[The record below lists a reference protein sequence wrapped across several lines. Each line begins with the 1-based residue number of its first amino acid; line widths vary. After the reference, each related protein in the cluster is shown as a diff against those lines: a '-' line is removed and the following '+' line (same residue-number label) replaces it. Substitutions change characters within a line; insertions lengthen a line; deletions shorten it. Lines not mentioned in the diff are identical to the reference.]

1 MNQRTFD
8 GSGGIDGGG
17 AGEPGEGRLAAVE
30 AEAIAAQGAVDAVVV
45 VGAADAGLRVGHGH
59 PAQLAKD
66 VGQLS
71 GTTAAARRSRR
82 RITGSRQRL
91 DPFQRSHRW
100 LRHGSCATAK
110 IQKQLIIDSPTP
122 INQSNITVDPSFAI
136 SIFIG
141 RALR

>member
-30 AEAIAAQGAVDAVVV
+30 AEAIAAQGAVDVVVV

-100 LRHGSCATAK
+100 LRHGSCATTK
-110 IQKQLIIDSPTP
+110 IQ
-122 INQSNITVDPSFAI
+122 NNN
-136 SIFIG
+136 
-141 RALR
+141 